1 MVKGELQFYQKRHL
15 TEKGGEGGGSISFD
29 EHLMVRPC
37 ILCRNEF

>member
-15 TEKGGEGGGSISFD
+15 TEKGGEGGSISFD
-29 EHLMVRPC
+29 ERLMVRPC